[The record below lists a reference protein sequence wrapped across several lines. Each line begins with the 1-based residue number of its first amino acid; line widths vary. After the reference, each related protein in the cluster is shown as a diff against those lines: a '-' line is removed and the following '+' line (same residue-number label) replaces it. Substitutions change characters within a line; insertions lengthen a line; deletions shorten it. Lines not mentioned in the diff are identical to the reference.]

1 MFWVAFPMQGWTFES
16 PTSSQWVLIPD
27 DNIEAGSSYQ
37 RLIDNARNYLERVTT
52 EHAGTPWSRIAEK
65 ELETK
70 LGWKWTEQ

>member
-1 MFWVAFPMQGWTFES
+1 MLAALKRGRKFES
-16 PTSSQWVLIPD
+16 PTSSQWVLVPD

-37 RLIDNARNYLERVTT
+37 RLIDNARTYLERVTQ
-52 EHAGTPWSRIAEK
+52 EHEGTPWSRIAER